1 MDIPDAL
8 RSLLADGSDP
18 DSGVDPEARAARLDG
33 GRIVT
38 RGGEQIA
45 IDVPDDA
52 DVDAERIEAALNG
65 QAGGFDVRGQAGGD
79 TTVTPVASGRDIHIT
94 DSAFDLSDWEYSA
107 FLDDQ
112 ITNLIETRVDYNT
125 DTGKW
130 ILAND
135 DLIPGILIRLKS
147 LMLGRDGLDVQ
158 PADPDTE
165 ADQRLADHMDAIY
178 TGDPSVDTHVDP
190 SKVLD
195 RVLEQNLLNAVYVGR
210 STDLQHLDVDDL
222 SYVKDGET
230 GDEIYIQAQ
239 TSYTTFDLDD
249 DSGEPDVSV
258 EHTDD
263 RRALEIGTEVLDV
276 RMYRTPPLQAI
287 ADDAVNKMQLKRLQG
302 RKAEIASIGGVI
314 IKVNPPAWLVE
325 EDYDQY
331 VDAADSQFGD
341 ESGRLLELVMAQQID
356 AALETL
362 EEYQTATVMAVPEN
376 WETETIELPEMD
388 ESMSSMIRDYNEA
401 ISRRLL
407 LPLDL
412 IELKEGPE
420 LSRHS
425 MMQLFLDQIS
435 GWQGQVTDLFDKFAG
450 VQAEIHGLDGSVVH
464 ELPAIAAE
472 DEQEI
477 LQLFNYAGLLGMSEA
492 EGRELANTL
501 EGVDLETDPTRGMPP
516 EGGPESPED
525 REQAMDEFLD
535 QEPGNQ
541 ENGQNQGPSVGDDA
555 HEPRASA
562 DDSTIT
568 RREVLASLGLD
579 DDDDDE
585 LDVEA
590 DGYPVDPEV
599 WPHRAARAAW
609 DNVGQSM
616 DTCMAHMVT
625 EAGWDD
631 RKAEAFCAGLRDS
644 LHEQS
649 PLSQFQTE
657 AGGVSKRLKADFDPS
672 EHVRD
677 EEGKFTEIPASGM
690 IRRLSRIAR
699 DVHKAGEPDEDTTV
713 IHFDGDVPS
722 SRDIQSALVYDEASG
737 RYDEGA
743 VRLGVIDIINEDEV
757 GGNAQ
762 ELAQSDFRDIFT
774 DTNPP
779 DGVEADIGDFRKPA
793 LHIRVTEPV
802 DADGFN
808 EFLSR
813 ITEKVNQRFYPYDPT
828 KQNSDVMNATAV
840 AEAVERLRRTGE
852 SDHDGELAA
861 TGSYSEGDEVD
872 TPEGVGVVVEVRTE
886 EFDGPDGETIDATSD
901 DPAYIVGVETGVEVY
916 RESDLSSGEIDP
928 DVENPEGELDVD
940 DDAEGSRASVEAIR
954 GDGRFQIPESWEE
967 SETPNRLILL
977 KAWAGMGGQFDCPS
991 GDCCKGTMIENGMNP
1006 KAANRFCAAMKDR
1019 TLGGWEGWRKGAAAD
1034 SGVEA
1039 DWDPDVHPRGPD
1051 GKFVEQPL
1059 DTLPIDVDLDQFDQ
1073 SQTESIRSALK
1084 EMEAQGLLENVD
1096 RFTGSVAQDPGDSS
1110 AATYDPGSSVMWL
1123 DQRYT
1128 DKNTAGMQ
1136 SIGQWVSG
1144 DLATLIRH
1152 ETVHAEHYRQAGVMR
1167 AERLAASDLTPS
1179 EQDLMA
1185 EQVSEYAASTPLE
1198 AVAEIGAMK
1207 LRGDDIPDDVERV
1220 YEKYDGP
1227 EL

>member
-1 MDIPDAL
+1 MKLPDAL
-8 RSLLADGSDP
+8 RSLLAGSSNPDP
-18 DSGVDPEARAARLDG
+18 EVGVEARAARLDG
-33 GRIVT
+33 GRIVAK
-38 RGGEQIA
+38 GGEQIA

-65 QAGGFDVRGQAGGD
+65 QAGGFNVRGQAGGD
-79 TTVTPVASGRDIHIT
+79 TTVTPVASGSDIHIT

-112 ITNLIETRVDYNT
+112 ITNLIENRVNYNT

-147 LMLGRDGLDVQ
+147 LMLGRDGLEVQ
-158 PADPDTE
+158 PADPDTA

-178 TGDPSVDTHVDP
+178 TADPSVETHVDP

-230 GDEIYIQAQ
+230 GDEIYIQEQ

-249 DSGEPDVSV
+249 DSGAPDVSV

-263 RRALEIGTEVLDV
+263 RRALEIGQEVLDV

-331 VDAADSQFGD
+331 VDASDSQFGD
-341 ESGRLLELVMAQQID
+341 ESGRLLELVMAQQIE
-356 AALETL
+356 AALDTL

-376 WETETIELPEMD
+376 WETATIELPEMD

-420 LSRHS
+420 LSRNS
-425 MMQLFLDQIS
+425 MMQMFLDQIS
-435 GWQGQVTDLFDKFAG
+435 GWQGQLTDLFDQFAQ
-450 VQAEIHGLDGSVVH
+450 VQAEIHGLAGSVEH

-477 LQLFNYAGLLGMSEA
+477 IQLFNYAGLLGMSEA

-501 EGVDLETDPTRGMPP
+501 EGVDLETDPTSGMPP
-516 EGGPESPED
+516 EGGPEDPGD
-525 REQAMDEFLD
+525 REQQMDEILD
-535 QEPGNQ
+535 QQ
-541 ENGQNQGPSVGDDA
+541 LDNQGSADIEGPTVGDDGR
-555 HEPRASA
+555 EPRASA
-562 DDSTIT
+562 DDSGIT

-579 DDDDDE
+579 DDDDGLE
-585 LDVEA
+585 LDRDIEA

-644 LHEQS
+644 LHQQN

-657 AGGVSKRLKADFDPS
+657 AAES
-672 EHVRD
+672 
-677 EEGKFTEIPASGM
+677 
-690 IRRLSRIAR
+690 
-699 DVHKAGEPDEDTTV
+699 
-713 IHFDGDVPS
+713 
-722 SRDIQSALVYDEASG
+722 
-737 RYDEGA
+737 
-743 VRLGVIDIINEDEV
+743 
-757 GGNAQ
+757 
-762 ELAQSDFRDIFT
+762 
-774 DTNPP
+774 
-779 DGVEADIGDFRKPA
+779 GVELDGELIEDAAADLSDDGAIRAGQDGSPICWVCGTDASYVNRKPPYEYTCQDHNFGIDQVPIDQVDIEA
-793 LHIRVTEPV
+793 ADSETLPDDEPELPTTCRVCDENTRMQGNYRCPECHPDV
-802 DADGFN
+802 DP
-808 EFLSR
+808 E
-813 ITEKVNQRFYPYDPT
+813 EW
-828 KQNSDVMNATAV
+828 
-840 AEAVERLRRTGE
+840 
-852 SDHDGELAA
+852 DGELAA
-861 TGSYSEGDEVD
+861 AGSYSEGDEVD

-886 EFDGPDGETIDATSD
+886 EFDGPSGEVIEASSN
-901 DPAYIVGVETGVEVY
+901 DPAYIVGVESGVEVY
-916 RESDLSSGEIDP
+916 RESDLSSGEIDAA
-928 DVENPEGELDVD
+928 VEDPEGELEVD
-940 DDAEGSRASVEAIR
+940 DDAEGSRVSVEAIR

-991 GDCCKGTMIENGMNP
+991 GDCCKGTMIENGLNP
-1006 KAANRFCAAMKDR
+1006 KAANRFCGSLKDR
-1019 TLGGWEGWRKGAAAD
+1019 VMGGWTGWRG
-1034 SGVEA
+1034 G
-1039 DWDPDVHPRGPD
+1039 
-1051 GKFVEQPL
+1051 
-1059 DTLPIDVDLDQFDQ
+1059 
-1073 SQTESIRSALK
+1073 
-1084 EMEAQGLLENVD
+1084 
-1096 RFTGSVAQDPGDSS
+1096 
-1110 AATYDPGSSVMWL
+1110 
-1123 DQRYT
+1123 
-1128 DKNTAGMQ
+1128 
-1136 SIGQWVSG
+1136 
-1144 DLATLIRH
+1144 
-1152 ETVHAEHYRQAGVMR
+1152 
-1167 AERLAASDLTPS
+1167 
-1179 EQDLMA
+1179 
-1185 EQVSEYAASTPLE
+1185 
-1198 AVAEIGAMK
+1198 
-1207 LRGDDIPDDVERV
+1207 
-1220 YEKYDGP
+1220 
-1227 EL
+1227 